1 MSTRSLKEDERV
13 VNSSLV
19 RVAGRGARILTSSF
33 TSRQCS
39 LTRCAPSYDDVFSRF
54 CVSYGSRLFISGSV
68 DVSPLLGEPSEDLVL
83 AIREDEIE
91 VRLKFDDTKVFELW
105 HRTVFEAV
113 ATARCAEAFTT
124 YSASGRLSYYRLNR
138 ALLQCAGMVSSEH
151 PCMTRGRFLLTARR
165 QLSDLLLRFRD
176 AGVAFTTH
184 SEVANIVRICKED
197 ALLARD
203 SDVGLLERVLAVVPQ
218 SQSYSSTSAACKA
231 ADEQIDELLANA
243 ALDELQDEQNG
254 LFAYDASSP
263 GRDNLDCG
271 DRCASVAADPLEEK
285 LAAMN
290 GGPSPVEAG
299 MASMAPSTPSGF
311 APHVP
316 LVSATDLQIED
327 DAAFA
332 RAVAISF
339 SASPLATAQAWVSSD
354 LGGVGA
360 GADDREKM
368 RTSSPTSVTQSPAV
382 QCKTS
387 AVASPPVAESVAA
400 TAEHPMRFNSRRLLA
415 GMSVL
420 LLLVLTLVVLIVK
433 APSPV
438 KPPQRKRLGGLWESP
453 RDTVVPLTTTH
464 RLNDLGLDKNDQ
476 TPTPSNHHNENK
488 IHNPTPKKRIKLHE
502 PLGAAA
508 IAQTA
513 PQSSPTSAPL
523 ARVPFFKLLFSWFDF
538 KSILK
543 RLGLFGQTKTKTKTG
558 NKKLQWGW

>member
-1 MSTRSLKEDERV
+1 MSTRGLREDEV
-13 VNSSLV
+13 LSSALV
-19 RVAGRGARILTSSF
+19 RVAGRGARILTTSY

-39 LTRCAPSYDDVFSRF
+39 LTRCAPSIDDVFNRF
-54 CVSYGSRLFISGSV
+54 CVSYGVRLFISGSV
-68 DVSPLLGEPSEDLVL
+68 DVSPRLGEPSEDLVL

-91 VRLKFDDTKVFELW
+91 VRLKFDDTKVYELW
-105 HRTVFEAV
+105 QFTLFEAV
-113 ATARCAEAFTT
+113 ATARCQEAFTT

-184 SEVANIVRICKED
+184 SEVANIVRYCKED
-197 ALLARD
+197 VLLARD
-203 SDVGLLERVLAVVPQ
+203 SDVDLLERVLAVVPQ

-231 ADEQIDELLANA
+231 ADEQIDGLLANA

-263 GRDNLDCG
+263 GGDDSGCG
-271 DRCASVAADPLEEK
+271 DRFTPVAADPLEEK

-299 MASMAPSTPSGF
+299 MASLAAPSTPSGF
-311 APHVP
+311 SPHMP

-339 SASPLATAQAWVSSD
+339 SASPLATAQAWVSTD
-354 LGGVGA
+354 VGGVGA
-360 GADDREKM
+360 DADDRQKT
-368 RTSSPTSVTQSPAV
+368 RTSSPTSVAQSPAV
-382 QCKTS
+382 QCKTTS
-387 AVASPPVAESVAA
+387 PAASPIAAESVAA
-400 TAEHPMRFNSRRLLA
+400 TAEQTTTNTTTTRFNSRRLLA

-420 LLLVLTLVVLIVK
+420 LLLVLTLVVLVVK
-433 APSPV
+433 APSPE
-438 KPPQRKRLGGLWESP
+438 KLPQRKRLGLWESP
-453 RDTVVPLTTTH
+453 RDTVVPLPTTH
-464 RLNDLGLDKNDQ
+464 RLNDVGLDKKDQ
-476 TPTPSNHHNENK
+476 TPTQNNLHNQNK
-488 IHNPTPKKRIKLHE
+488 IHNPTRTKKRIKSHE
-502 PLGAAA
+502 PPGAASV
-508 IAQTA
+508 AQTA
-513 PQSSPTSAPL
+513 PRTPPRAAFL

-538 KSILK
+538 KSILQ
-543 RLGLFGQTKTKTKTG
+543 RFGIFRKNKTK
-558 NKKLQWGW
+558 